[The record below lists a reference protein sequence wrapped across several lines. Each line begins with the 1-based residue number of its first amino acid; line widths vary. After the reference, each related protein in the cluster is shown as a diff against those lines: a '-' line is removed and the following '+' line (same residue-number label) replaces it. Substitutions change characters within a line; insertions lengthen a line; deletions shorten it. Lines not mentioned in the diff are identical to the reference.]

1 MNALFKIFKL
11 ETPTPVIEENAVDT
25 NMAQRPLLLD
35 DYIGQDFIREQV
47 RLKVNLAKKTG
58 APMTHT
64 LLLGYSG
71 AGKTTLAKIIANEL
85 GVDFHECMAANI
97 KTEVDFYHLMQS
109 IVTEGMVL
117 FIDEIHAMK
126 KEIQEM
132 FYTAMEDFCYYIRRE
147 GGGHVRIEFP
157 RFTVI
162 GATTHAGNLN
172 QPFLERFGWKPSL
185 LPYTIEELSR
195 MINNSALKKYN
206 VDLDKDLT
214 ESMAKICQ
222 STPRR
227 AMHLL
232 KNLHDYVEGTTN
244 KAVLSSEDYNLECL
258 EKTIKGL
265 DLDPFLGLDRCSR
278 QYLNVLNSEKG
289 KAIGSKSLAGMI
301 NQQEINVINMIEPFL
316 SQPDIE
322 IIDPTTSE
330 IIDGALVK
338 VTRQGRVATP
348 STVAYLKL
356 CKQLQIQHGWFPGER
371 FDVE

>member
-11 ETPTPVIEENAVDT
+11 ETPAPTVEVSVDT

-35 DYIGQDFIREQV
+35 DYIGQDFIKDQV

-58 APMTHT
+58 EPMSHT
-64 LLLGYSG
+64 LFLGYSG

-85 GVDFHECMAANI
+85 GVEFHECMAANI
-97 KTEVDFYHLMQS
+97 KTELDLYHLMF
-109 IVTEGMVL
+109 TTLRHNMVL

-126 KEIQEM
+126 KDIQEL
-132 FYTAMEDFCYYIRRE
+132 FYTIMEDFSYYIRHE
-147 GGGHVRIEFP
+147 NGGHVRLEVP
-157 RFTVI
+157 KFTVI

-185 LPYTIEELSR
+185 LPYTVEELSL
-195 MINNSALKKYN
+195 MINKSALKKFN
-206 VDLDKDLT
+206 VDLNSDLT

-232 KNLHDYVEGTTN
+232 KNLHDYVEGTTD
-244 KAVLSSEDYNLECL
+244 KLSLSSDDFDLGSL

-301 NQQEINVINMIEPFL
+301 NQQEINVINMIEPYL

-322 IIDPTTSE
+322 IIDPVTGEMIT
-330 IIDGALVK
+330 GALVK
-338 VTRQGRVATP
+338 VTRQGRVATT
-348 STVAYLKL
+348 STIAYLKL
-356 CKQLQIQHGWFPGER
+356 CKQLKIQHGWFPGER

>member
-11 ETPTPVIEENAVDT
+11 ETPAPAIEENAVDT

-97 KTEVDFYHLMQS
+97 KTELDLYRLMQS
-109 IVTEGMVL
+109 ITEGMVL

-126 KEIQEM
+126 KDIQEL
-132 FYTAMEDFCYYIRRE
+132 FYTIMEDFCYYMRCE
-147 GGGHVRIEFP
+147 TGGHSRIDYP

-185 LPYTIEELSR
+185 LPYTVEELSL
-195 MINNSALKKYN
+195 MIKKSALKKYD
-206 VDLDKDLT
+206 VELDSDLT

-232 KNLHDYVEGTTN
+232 KNLHDYVDGTTN
-244 KAVLSSEDYNLECL
+244 KAVLSAEDYNLTCL

-265 DLDPFLGLDRCSR
+265 DLDPFLGLDRCTR

-301 NQQEINVINMIEPFL
+301 NQQEINVINMIEPFI

-322 IIDPTTSE
+322 IIDPYTGE
-330 IIDGALVK
+330 IISGALVK
-338 VTRQGRVATP
+338 VTRQGRVATL
-348 STVAYLKL
+348 STVAYLQL
-356 CKQLQIQHGWFPGER
+356 CKQLQVQHGWFPGER
-371 FDVE
+371 FDV